1 MCVTHYL
8 YLLQFYLI
16 LGQFG
21 LCYEKVINL
30 TGLFQLITSKRIK
43 SFACLTRINNW
54 QLIWLIFLLKKHHLW
69 YIPPVCCCET
79 VLWNINLQR
88 TLYLY
93 HLSKEHCCWSPHSQ
107 DHLCSIFRLDQFP
120 YWWCLSYLL
129 PACSCFTFGENTT
142 EHRSVNL
149 ISEHHRKVKTNRQS
163 SAHPH

>member
-1 MCVTHYL
+1 MLSTFRISQNPSVYVCVTHYL

-43 SFACLTRINNW
+43 SFTCLTRINNW
-54 QLIWLIFLLKKHHLW
+54 QLIWLIFLLKHHLW

-79 VLWNINLQR
+79 VFWNINLQR

-107 DHLCSIFRLDQFP
+107 DHLCYCCCPTLRPQETF
-120 YWWCLSYLL
+120 LS
-129 PACSCFTFGENTT
+129 PKTFT
-142 EHRSVNL
+142 
-149 ISEHHRKVKTNRQS
+149 
-163 SAHPH
+163 